1 MAHDGDDLRDLS
13 YLANADLKLGLT
25 ERDSVAP
32 KQKPDTRES
41 SAESFAESAVLP
53 RESAYGPPPPVPAK
67 DSIYVKRK
75 VENTEGGS
83 ASAGT
88 SQGKLDVKTEDE
100 NNDSS
105 DLARWT
111 SATSAA
117 IPIGITAS
125 TLNIFPTTKPKET
138 ILPPKGTMSTP
149 HPLGMSPPD
158 LASPIPEQV
167 SIPAPTRPA
176 RPSSL
181 RLSSL
186 TREGPLTTDRVV
198 VVDSSRPSTS
208 RSNRSQL
215 KTSYTTYSTSTTGKG
230 GRIKYGRGKYAT
242 TELIPQPS
250 DDPEDPLVRN
260 TPHLKQCQALTDTMQ
275 SWSNLKKELNLYAL
289 LTTVAICNVMKTALI
304 SVNEDLAQ
312 RYSVSYTRVA
322 ALTGVPLM
330 LSAITGLASSVIAR
344 IWGRR
349 PVFLASM
356 ILILIGLVWNTRV
369 TTSYGQFM
377 AARIFQGFGWGAFDT
392 LVVGSIIDTY
402 FVRRSKSPFS
412 SHRF

>member
-13 YLANADLKLGLT
+13 YLANADVKLGLT
-25 ERDSVAP
+25 ERDSVAL

-67 DSIYVKRK
+67 DSIYIKRK
-75 VENTEGGS
+75 VDDTEGGS
-83 ASAGT
+83 TSPGASKG
-88 SQGKLDVKTEDE
+88 SPDVKTEDDDQKE
-100 NNDSS
+100 NRETI

-125 TLNIFPTTKPKET
+125 TLNIFPSMKPKQ
-138 ILPPKGTMSTP
+138 ITMSTP

-158 LASPIPEQV
+158 LTTPNPEQI

-186 TREGPLTTDRVV
+186 TRDGPLTTDRVV
-198 VVDSSRPSTS
+198 IVDSSRPSTS
-208 RSNRSQL
+208 RSQRSQL

-230 GRIKYGRGKYAT
+230 GRIKYGRGKHAT

-250 DDPEDPLVRN
+250 DDPEDPLVR
-260 TPHLKQCQALTDTMQ
+260 
-275 SWSNLKKELNLYAL
+275 
-289 LTTVAICNVMKTALI
+289 
-304 SVNEDLAQ
+304 
-312 RYSVSYTRVA
+312 
-322 ALTGVPLM
+322 
-330 LSAITGLASSVIAR
+330 
-344 IWGRR
+344 
-349 PVFLASM
+349 
-356 ILILIGLVWNTRV
+356 
-369 TTSYGQFM
+369 
-377 AARIFQGFGWGAFDT
+377 AFPSC
-392 LVVGSIIDTY
+392 VV
-402 FVRRSKSPFS
+402 
-412 SHRF
+412 

>member
-13 YLANADLKLGLT
+13 YLANADVKLGLVN
-25 ERDSVAP
+25 RDSTATRP
-32 KQKPDTRES
+32 KPDTRES
-41 SAESFAESAVLP
+41 AAESFAESAVLP

-67 DSIYVKRK
+67 DSIYIKRK
-75 VENTEGGS
+75 AEDAEGNS
-83 ASAGT
+83 DVRT
-88 SQGKLDVKTEDE
+88 DDDSQQESL
-100 NNDSS
+100 DSS

-138 ILPPKGTMSTP
+138 KIRETPPKGTMSTP

-158 LASPIPEQV
+158 QV
-167 SIPAPTRPA
+167 TIPAPTKPARPS

-186 TREGPLTTDRVV
+186 TRDGPLTTDRVV
-198 VVDSSRPSTS
+198 IVDSSRPSTS

-250 DDPEDPLVRN
+250 DDPEDPLV
-260 TPHLKQCQALTDTMQ
+260 K
-275 SWSNLKKELNLYAL
+275 SNLF
-289 LTTVAICNVMKTALI
+289 CLI
-304 SVNEDLAQ
+304 SNS
-312 RYSVSYTRVA
+312 R
-322 ALTGVPLM
+322 
-330 LSAITGLASSVIAR
+330 
-344 IWGRR
+344 
-349 PVFLASM
+349 
-356 ILILIGLVWNTRV
+356 
-369 TTSYGQFM
+369 
-377 AARIFQGFGWGAFDT
+377 
-392 LVVGSIIDTY
+392 
-402 FVRRSKSPFS
+402 
-412 SHRF
+412 

>member
-32 KQKPDTRES
+32 KHKPDTRES

-75 VENTEGGS
+75 VDNTEAESGS
-83 ASAGT
+83 HGA
-88 SQGKLDVKTEDE
+88 SQGKLDVKTED
-100 NNDSS
+100 DSHGS
-105 DLARWT
+105 IDLARWT

-125 TLNIFPTTKPKET
+125 TLNIFPATKPKET
-138 ILPPKGTMSTP
+138 MIPPKGTMSTP
-149 HPLGMSPPD
+149 HPLGMSPPEFPT
-158 LASPIPEQV
+158 PIPEQV

-186 TREGPLTTDRVV
+186 TRDGPLTTDRVV
-198 VVDSSRPSTS
+198 IVDSSRPSTS
-208 RSNRSQL
+208 RSYRSQL
-215 KTSYTTYSTSTTGKG
+215 KTSYTTRSASTTGKG
-230 GRIKYGRGKYAT
+230 GRIKYGRGKFAT

-250 DDPEDPLVRN
+250 DDPEDPLVRRSS
-260 TPHLKQCQALTDTMQ
+260 HLKKCLVHTNDIQ
-275 SWSNLKKELNLYAL
+275 SWSNLKKEVNLYAL

-304 SVNEDLAQ
+304 SVNEDLAR
-312 RYSVSYTRVA
+312 RYLVSYTAVA

-330 LSAITGLASSVIAR
+330 LSAITGLASSAVAR

-356 ILILIGLVWNTRV
+356 ILIFIGLVWNTRV

-392 LVVGSIIDTY
+392 LVVGSIIDTF
-402 FVRRSKSPFS
+402 FVRPPDNLL
-412 SHRF
+412 SHGF

>member
-13 YLANADLKLGLT
+13 YLANADVKLGLN
-25 ERDSVAP
+25 ERDSMAA
-32 KQKPDTRES
+32 KKKTDTRES

-75 VENTEGGS
+75 VENTEVESGRPE
-83 ASAGT
+83 A
-88 SQGKLDVKTEDE
+88 SQGKLDVKTGDAYQETD
-100 NNDSS
+100 DSN

-117 IPIGITAS
+117 ITIGITAS
-125 TLNIFPTTKPKET
+125 TLNIFPKTKPKE
-138 ILPPKGTMSTP
+138 IHLKDTMSTP

-158 LASPIPEQV
+158 VVTPISEQV
-167 SIPAPTRPA
+167 SVPAPTRPA

-186 TREGPLTTDRVV
+186 TRDGPLTTDRVV

-208 RSNRSQL
+208 RSQRSQL

-260 TPHLKQCQALTDTMQ
+260 LPILCSVKP
-275 SWSNLKKELNLYAL
+275 L
-289 LTTVAICNVMKTALI
+289 LTPLRAGQI
-304 SVNEDLAQ
+304 S
-312 RYSVSYTRVA
+312 RKRSTC
-322 ALTGVPLM
+322 M
-330 LSAITGLASSVIAR
+330 LC
-344 IWGRR
+344 
-349 PVFLASM
+349 
-356 ILILIGLVWNTRV
+356 
-369 TTSYGQFM
+369 
-377 AARIFQGFGWGAFDT
+377 
-392 LVVGSIIDTY
+392 
-402 FVRRSKSPFS
+402 
-412 SHRF
+412 

>member
-1 MAHDGDDLRDLS
+1 MPFSPSTTMAHDGDDLRDLS
-13 YLANADLKLGLT
+13 YLANADLKLGLAD
-25 ERDSVAP
+25 RDSVAP

-75 VENTEGGS
+75 VESTEGEG
-83 ASAGT
+83 A
-88 SQGKLDVKTEDE
+88 SQGKLDLKKDDDYQQE
-100 NNDSS
+100 NGDSS
-105 DLARWT
+105 ELARWT

-125 TLNIFPTTKPKET
+125 TLNIFPTTKPK
-138 ILPPKGTMSTP
+138 GTMATP

-158 LASPIPEQV
+158 LTTPIPEQV

-186 TREGPLTTDRVV
+186 TRDGPLTTDRVV
-198 VVDSSRPSTS
+198 IVDSSRPSTS
-208 RSNRSQL
+208 RSQRSQL

-250 DDPEDPLVRN
+250 DDPEDPLVSH
-260 TPHLKQCQALTDTMQ
+260 PFCP
-275 SWSNLKKELNLYAL
+275 
-289 LTTVAICNVMKTALI
+289 I
-304 SVNEDLAQ
+304 S
-312 RYSVSYTRVA
+312 YS
-322 ALTGVPLM
+322 
-330 LSAITGLASSVIAR
+330 
-344 IWGRR
+344 
-349 PVFLASM
+349 
-356 ILILIGLVWNTRV
+356 
-369 TTSYGQFM
+369 
-377 AARIFQGFGWGAFDT
+377 D
-392 LVVGSIIDTY
+392 
-402 FVRRSKSPFS
+402 
-412 SHRF
+412 

>member
-25 ERDSVAP
+25 ERDSLAP

-41 SAESFAESAVLP
+41 AAESFAESAVLP

-75 VENTEGGS
+75 VDNTEAESSSHG
-83 ASAGT
+83 A
-88 SQGKLDVKTEDE
+88 SQGKLDVKTEYVGKRE
-100 NNDSS
+100 SNDSI

-125 TLNIFPTTKPKET
+125 TLNIFPATKPKEIT
-138 ILPPKGTMSTP
+138 LKETMSTP

-158 LASPIPEQV
+158 FPTTIPEQV

-186 TREGPLTTDRVV
+186 TRDGPLTTDRVV
-198 VVDSSRPSTS
+198 IVDSSRPSTS

-215 KTSYTTYSTSTTGKG
+215 KTSYTTYSASTTGKG
-230 GRIKYGRGKYAT
+230 GRIKYGRGKFAT

-250 DDPEDPLVRN
+250 DDPEDPLVRKPPN
-260 TPHLKQCQALTDTMQ
+260 QSNAESILTPYRAGRTSRKSSTC
-275 SWSNLKKELNLYAL
+275 
-289 LTTVAICNVMKTALI
+289 
-304 SVNEDLAQ
+304 
-312 RYSVSYTRVA
+312 
-322 ALTGVPLM
+322 M
-330 LSAITGLASSVIAR
+330 LC
-344 IWGRR
+344 
-349 PVFLASM
+349 
-356 ILILIGLVWNTRV
+356 
-369 TTSYGQFM
+369 
-377 AARIFQGFGWGAFDT
+377 
-392 LVVGSIIDTY
+392 
-402 FVRRSKSPFS
+402 
-412 SHRF
+412 

>member
-13 YLANADLKLGLT
+13 YLANADVKLGLA
-25 ERDSVAP
+25 ERDSIAP

-41 SAESFAESAVLP
+41 SAGSFAESAVLP

-75 VENTEGGS
+75 VENTEGER
-83 ASAGT
+83 ASPGA
-88 SQGKLDVKTEDE
+88 SQGKLDVKTDDDYQQD
-100 NNDSS
+100 NGDSS
-105 DLARWT
+105 ELARWT

-138 ILPPKGTMSTP
+138 IKDTMSTP

-158 LASPIPEQV
+158 LTTPIPEQV

-186 TREGPLTTDRVV
+186 TRDGPLTTDRVV
-198 VVDSSRPSTS
+198 IVDSSRPSTS
-208 RSNRSQL
+208 RSQRSQL

-250 DDPEDPLVRN
+250 DDPEDPLVSHPFR
-260 TPHLKQCQALTDTMQ
+260 P
-275 SWSNLKKELNLYAL
+275 
-289 LTTVAICNVMKTALI
+289 
-304 SVNEDLAQ
+304 
-312 RYSVSYTRVA
+312 VSY
-322 ALTGVPLM
+322 
-330 LSAITGLASSVIAR
+330 S
-344 IWGRR
+344 
-349 PVFLASM
+349 
-356 ILILIGLVWNTRV
+356 
-369 TTSYGQFM
+369 
-377 AARIFQGFGWGAFDT
+377 D
-392 LVVGSIIDTY
+392 
-402 FVRRSKSPFS
+402 
-412 SHRF
+412 